1 MPIFR
6 YKALNAKH
14 RPVSG
19 RVIAFNENDA
29 SSKIRHKN
37 LEPVWLLDITNR
49 LDTKILF
56 LLERISG
63 KDLVIFSREFSLMVS
78 ANIGVVEALM
88 TIVDQTANHRLKNI
102 ISEVIFDLEGG
113 SMLSDSLDKRGHQV
127 FSNFYI
133 NVVRAG
139 ETSGKL
145 DEVLSYL
152 ADEMEKDFDI
162 LSKFKGALIYPAFV
176 VCGLIGVGFIMM
188 YYVMPQLTDMIAQSS
203 NGVQLPWATVVVM
216 GAVDFLQKY
225 LFLIIIFFIALIVV
239 FRLYIKTAIGRLQF
253 DIFKLRVPIFG
264 DLYKLV
270 YLVRFCR
277 SFSTLL
283 FGGVTMARSLE
294 VAADVVRNRV
304 YQNLITD
311 TVKGVNEGQSVSY
324 VFANSPYIPS
334 MVPQMMV
341 IGEKTGKLDEVMQK
355 ISDFYARELQAKLD
369 TLNVLLEPV
378 IMIVLGVGVAIMVA
392 AIILP
397 MYNVAS
403 SF

>member
-1 MPIFR
+1 
-6 YKALNAKH
+6 
-14 RPVSG
+14 
-19 RVIAFNENDA
+19 
-29 SSKIRHKN
+29 
-37 LEPVWLLDITNR
+37 
-49 LDTKILF
+49 
-56 LLERISG
+56 
-63 KDLVIFSREFSLMVS
+63 MVS